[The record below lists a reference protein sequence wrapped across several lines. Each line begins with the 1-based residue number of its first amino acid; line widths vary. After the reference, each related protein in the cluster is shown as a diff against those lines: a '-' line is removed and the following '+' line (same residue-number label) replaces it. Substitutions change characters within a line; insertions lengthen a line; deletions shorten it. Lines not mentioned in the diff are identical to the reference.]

1 MRKTA
6 LLTFAFVATL
16 ALIAVTALPVHAG
29 DMGKKMDDEM
39 GSVTKT
45 GEIIDSACYI
55 QKGAKG
61 PGHKDC
67 AVKCADA
74 GIPLALLEDGTNEVI
89 WLTSA
94 QHGPANDQVKPYTAQ
109 KVHITGTLSERGGA
123 KLLTVEKIE
132 PAS

>member
-16 ALIAVTALPVHAG
+16 ALVAVTPLPVHAG
-29 DMGKKMDDEM
+29 DMGT
-39 GSVTKT
+39 VTKT

-61 PGHKDC
+61 PGHKEC
-67 AVKCADA
+67 AEKCADA

-94 QHGPANDQVKPYTAQ
+94 DHGSANEQLKPYAAE
-109 KVHITGTLSERGGA
+109 KVSITGTLSERGGT

-132 PAS
+132 PTS

>member
-1 MRKTA
+1 MRRTT
-6 LLTFAFVATL
+6 LLTFAFLATL
-16 ALIAVTALPVHAG
+16 ALVAVIALPAHAA
-29 DMGKKMDDEM
+29 DMGKV
-39 GSVTKT
+39 SKT

-61 PGHKDC
+61 AGHKDC
-67 AVKCADA
+67 AKKCADA

-94 QHGPANDQVKPYTAQ
+94 EHGSANDQVKPYAAE
-109 KVHITGTLSERGGA
+109 KVTITGTMSERGGA

>member
-61 PGHKDC
+61 AGHREC
-67 AVKCADA
+67 AQKCADA
-74 GIPLALLEDGTNEVI
+74 GIPLALLEDGTNKVI

-94 QHGPANDQVKPYTAQ
+94 DHGSANGQLKPYAAQ
-109 KVHITGTLSERGGA
+109 KVKITGTLSERGGT
-123 KLLTVEKIE
+123 KLLTVETIE

>member
-6 LLTFAFVATL
+6 LLSLALVATL
-16 ALIAVTALPVHAG
+16 ALATVIALPAHAG
-29 DMGKKMDDEM
+29 DMA
-39 GSVTKT
+39 SVTKT

-61 PGHKDC
+61 AGHRDC
-67 AVKCADA
+67 AQKCADA

-89 WLTSA
+89 WLTAADHGSA
-94 QHGPANDQVKPYTAQ
+94 NQELRPYADQ
-109 KVHITGTLSERGGA
+109 KVKITGTLSERGGA
-123 KLLTVEKIE
+123 KLLTVEKVE